1 MSNSMTN
8 EEAIRRIKEH
18 IEIHSRKEKGR
29 CPLITEALHMA
40 ISALEYRIPKK
51 PSMIKANEDVKIGAG
66 IWKAGVPIYKCSRC
80 NSFIS
85 RSSDYCNK
93 CGQALDWSDSDE

>member
-51 PSMIKANEDVKIGAG
+51 PEQGNVNAYNYICPTCGATVG
-66 IWKAGVPIYKCSRC
+66 DREIEEIWCSFC
-80 NSFIS
+80 PN
-85 RSSDYCNK
+85 
-93 CGQALDWSDSDE
+93 CGQAIDKSLDWSDTNVR